1 MKTSKT
7 KSAKHRSLKGKRG
20 NQVGAPPKAFRIN
33 STPFTMA
40 SAFNT
45 NKNQCHLSVRKKIDA
60 LLAAGSIIQ
69 LASRK
74 QAKGGVGRPMAVFI
88 KAENYDATKH
98 VKLGRTAPA
107 KTAHTVAVPT
117 DAPVTEPTPTPE
129 TAHITETPAPA
140 AETAKIAEPALA

>member
-7 KSAKHRSLKGKRG
+7 KNKSAKHRSLKGKRG
-20 NQVGAPPKAFRIN
+20 NQVGAPPKAFRLN

-98 VKLGRTAPA
+98 TLLNGTAPP
-107 KTAHTVAVPT
+107 KTAHTEAVPMNE
-117 DAPVTEPTPTPE
+117 PVTALAP
-129 TAHITETPAPA
+129 ITETPAAPVT
-140 AETAKIAEPALA
+140 ETAKIAEPVLA